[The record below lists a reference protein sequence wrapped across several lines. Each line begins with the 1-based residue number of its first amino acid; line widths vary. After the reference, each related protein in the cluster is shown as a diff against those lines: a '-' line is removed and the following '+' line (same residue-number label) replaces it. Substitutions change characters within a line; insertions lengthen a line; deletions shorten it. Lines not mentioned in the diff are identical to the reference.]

1 MKAFTTSAS
10 LLLLFF
16 SCVSSF
22 TVPRCQKRFGV
33 VSKNIGQQQLSFQR
47 TALFSSPPGD
57 EDKIDVVAPEA
68 TTTSA
73 PPTPSEPE
81 GTSYP
86 IDLPSPLLLS
96 TSMILA
102 IIGTGT

>member
-1 MKAFTTSAS
+1 MKAFATSAN
-10 LLLLFF
+10 LLLFFF

-22 TVPRCQKRFGV
+22 AVPGCHQRFGV

-57 EDKIDVVAPEA
+57 EDKVDVVAPKA

-81 GTSYP
+81 GTEYP

-102 IIGTGT
+102 IIGIGT